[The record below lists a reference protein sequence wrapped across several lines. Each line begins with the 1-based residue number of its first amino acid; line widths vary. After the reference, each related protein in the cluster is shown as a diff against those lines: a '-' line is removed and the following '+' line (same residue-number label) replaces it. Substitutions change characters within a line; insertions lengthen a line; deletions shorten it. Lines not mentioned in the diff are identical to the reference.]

1 MMLSRIKTT
10 LALGS
15 GILLLGL
22 VSCNKV
28 TDVPATEDTPSVV
41 PVAHVS
47 MQAQMGNATKATYD
61 ARKLSWQ
68 VGDQLL
74 IYSNGKVNGTLVCT
88 AVDGDGK
95 GTFSGEVTDL
105 APASVNVYF
114 LGNRTVAS
122 NDHITVDF
130 SSQTGL
136 AENLPAFILL
146 KKTGIEYVDQGGGV
160 YAPAAAVD
168 MEALVSILE
177 LKLDYEGTPGYGTDG
192 TDGLGAESVT
202 ITGLKNQITVNFAD
216 AKVTFDIINEG
227 RTTVA
232 PIPDAS
238 IADLPTRYAVYGK
251 SYLMGVIPSAENTSI
266 TVRVNY
272 FNYDYDLKKRLSTQL
287 AMWTGV
293 NWSAMAADTYYWTN
307 WAGKN
312 LVQANAKAG
321 YDGIAV
327 TGGENAYGKDRK
339 NGYNGTDVK

>member
-1 MMLSRIKTT
+1 MLSRIKTT

-28 TDVPATEDTPSVV
+28 TDAPAPEDTSSVV
-41 PVAHVS
+41 PVARVS
-47 MQAQMGNATKATYD
+47 MQAKMGDATKATYD

-114 LGNRTVAS
+114 LGNRTADPQS
-122 NDHITVDF
+122 LTVDF

-202 ITGLKNQITVNFAD
+202 IMGLKNQIKVNFAD
-216 AKVTFDIINEG
+216 ASVEVASINEG

-272 FNYDYDLKKRLSTQL
+272 FDYDYDLKKQLSTQL

-293 NWSAMAADTYYWTN
+293 NWSAMAAGMYYWTN

-321 YDGIAV
+321 YNGSAV
-327 TGGENAYGKDRK
+327 TGGENADGKDRK

>member
-105 APASVNVYF
+105 VPASVNVYF

-177 LKLDYEGTPGYGTDG
+177 LKLDADNTPGADPTN
-192 TDGLGAESVT
+192 LNAESVT
-202 ITGLKNQITVNFAD
+202 ITGMKNQITVNFAD
-216 AKVTFDIINEG
+216 ASVTSDSINEG
-227 RTTVA
+227 LTTVA

-272 FNYDYDLKKRLSTQL
+272 FDYDYDLKKQLPTQL

-293 NWSAMAADTYYWTN
+293 NWSEMAAGTYYWTN

-321 YDGIAV
+321 YNGSAV
-327 TGGENAYGKDRK
+327 TGGENADGKDRK